1 MNTKTTIQPAKSG
14 YNNAMKL
21 LTHQTL
27 ILLVA
32 MLLIGCAKNPV
43 SGDREFVTMSESD
56 EIAQGAKHHQSILAQ
71 YGLYNDPELQS
82 YVNQIGQQLS
92 AKSHRSHLTYH
103 FTVLDSPD
111 INAFALPGGYIYITR
126 GIMAYLNSEAELA
139 GVLGHEIGHV
149 TARHSVRQQSGQLAA
164 GLLNILV
171 AATTGSSQL
180 GQLSQQLST
189 GLIRGYGR
197 EHELEADRLGAQYL
211 HQSNYNPES
220 MLDVIGVLKD
230 QELYEKALAK
240 KQNREPKIY
249 HGVFSTHPKN
259 DQRLQTVI
267 AEAKTLTAIQYK
279 DNNRAAYLDHID
291 GIDWGLS
298 PSQGIVTAN
307 RFVHTDMGF
316 SVQFPKNWTVHNS
329 PQALLARNE
338 NNGAIVQLTMAPL
351 EANEDTAG
359 LLKRLTKNTQLDVA
373 KKSYGNTATT
383 QVTVAKNIQPARISA
398 IKLDQSQALF
408 IIGTSTE
415 SMFSPTDRQ
424 LLAINQSFK
433 RLTQKEIAAIKT
445 PILTVISVKSSD
457 SFASLA
463 KSSAIEKDAEDS
475 LRLLNH
481 SFPNG
486 SISKH
491 QQIKIITLEH

>member
-1 MNTKTTIQPAKSG
+1 
-14 YNNAMKL
+14 MKYF
-21 LTHQTL
+21 THQTL

-32 MLLIGCAKNPV
+32 LLLISCAKNPV
-43 SGDREFVTMSESD
+43 SGDREFVSMSESD
-56 EIAQGAKHHQSILAQ
+56 EIAQGAKHHQSILTQ
-71 YGLYNDPELQS
+71 YGVYDDPELQS
-82 YVNQIGQQLS
+82 YVNHIGQQLA

-164 GLLNILV
+164 GLLSILV

-180 GQLSQQLST
+180 EQLSQQLST

-211 HQSNYNPES
+211 HKSNYNPES

-267 AEAKTLTAIQYK
+267 SEAKTLAAIQYK
-279 DNNRAAYLDHID
+279 DNNRATYLSHID
-291 GIDWGLS
+291 GMDWGLS

-307 RFVHTDMGF
+307 RFLHADLGF
-316 SVQFPKNWTVHNS
+316 AIQFPKNWTIHNS
-329 PQALLARNE
+329 PHALLARNE
-338 NNGAIVQLTMAPL
+338 SNGAIVQLTVAPL
-351 EANEDTAG
+351 NPNEDTEG
-359 LLKRLTKNTQLDVA
+359 LLKRLIQNEQLDVS
-373 KKSYGNTATT
+373 KKNYGDTATT
-383 QVTVAKNIQPARISA
+383 QVTVAKNKQPTRITA
-398 IKLDQSQALF
+398 IKLDQAQALF
-408 IIGTSTE
+408 IIGSSTE
-415 SMFSPTDRQ
+415 ATFGLTDRQ

-433 RLTQKEIAAIKT
+433 RLTPKEIKAIKT
-445 PILTVISVKSSD
+445 PILTVVSVKSSD

-463 KSSAIEKDAEDS
+463 KSSALEKDAEDS

-486 SISKH
+486 SISNH